1 MIAALITAD
10 PEVSRDHPQAIEI
23 HAALLSG
30 GVQSLANWWHDHQ
43 EVPRAVV
50 VARAMDFCWVGIE
63 RLRVSAP
70 S

>member
-1 MIAALITAD
+1 M
-10 PEVSRDHPQAIEI
+10 

-43 EVPRAVV
+43 DVPRVV
-50 VARAMDFCWVGIE
+50 LVNRAMEFCWVGIE
-63 RLRVSAP
+63 RLRVSAL